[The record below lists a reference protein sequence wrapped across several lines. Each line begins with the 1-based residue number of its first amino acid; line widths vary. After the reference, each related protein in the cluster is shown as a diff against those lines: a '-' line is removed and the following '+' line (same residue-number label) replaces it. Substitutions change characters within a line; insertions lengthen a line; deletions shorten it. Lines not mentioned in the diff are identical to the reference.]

1 MTHFPAALK
10 ASKGGERVCIKMAE
24 DRLNRRSGEICQG
37 PSWLILLVD
46 PHTWG
51 KKPSQTL
58 PLQPQS
64 KLLGAAWAGTFH
76 PCALVASLF
85 AEPASK
91 TVPKS
96 SQESHDLASFAIAI
110 NYWTDL
116 NVSLPPLDQPELR
129 RHIPH
134 PITALRGAASA
145 ADSTESL
152 NRGEGFSPQT
162 RRTISSG
169 WGNGALCRQEA
180 QRLPLH
186 PFSALCTCNTLLSL
200 SRMQSSCSSPSS
212 IIQSASVAL
221 QTRAQS

>member
-1 MTHFPAALK
+1 MPGTVLADPACGSSHLGGKAL
-10 ASKGGERVCIKMAE
+10 S
-24 DRLNRRSGEICQG
+24 
-37 PSWLILLVD
+37 
-46 PHTWG
+46 
-51 KKPSQTL
+51 TL

-110 NYWTDL
+110 NYWTNL

-200 SRMQSSCSSPSS
+200 SRMQFSLA

-221 QTRAQS
+221 QTRAQSRA